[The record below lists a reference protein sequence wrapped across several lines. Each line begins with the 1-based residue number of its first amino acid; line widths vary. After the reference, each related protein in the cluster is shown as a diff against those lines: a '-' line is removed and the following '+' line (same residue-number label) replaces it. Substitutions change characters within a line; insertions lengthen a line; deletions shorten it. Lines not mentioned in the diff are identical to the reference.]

1 MRQLETPRMN
11 ASAEACK
18 NEDENAQFR
27 AISGTSA
34 CFKIFKDAI
43 HLTFSDFLIQI
54 LLFRSSQQGYHVV
67 MKCGGTNSAN
77 SLQCRMG
84 GGVPDPTDI

>member
-43 HLTFSDFLIQI
+43 HLNLLSFLDSDTSFSFISTGVS
-54 LLFRSSQQGYHVV
+54 RGYE
-67 MKCGGTNSAN
+67 MWRDE
-77 SLQCRMG
+77 QCQ
-84 GGVPDPTDI
+84 